1 MLQKR
6 YSNTLMTKLIRTA
19 SLSLL
24 LCLAIGLLS
33 SCASLSKDECLYADW
48 QIIGYEDAAAGRGVS
63 RLGEHRKACA
73 DHAVVPDKVAYE
85 DGYDEGLQ
93 TFCTFDRG
101 LSQGRKGEAA
111 NAVCHAS
118 LDFLD
123 GHDSGVRGYC
133 TFTRG
138 FEEGSSGQSYQRVC
152 PADLEQNFLSGF
164 NQGRSAFDLSRQIDG
179 IAYRLDE
186 IRQLRKN
193 ADAELAAIRP
203 KLAYDAT
210 LNGSQRTQL
219 LQRLEALSARS
230 AELDQEAEAI
240 SFEAGQLQAE
250 LEQTRDF

>member
-1 MLQKR
+1 
-6 YSNTLMTKLIRTA
+6 MTKLIRTA
-19 SLSLL
+19 YISFLV
-24 LCLAIGLLS
+24 CLAIGLLN

-48 QIIGYEDAAAGRGVS
+48 QIIGYEDGAAGRGAS

-73 DHAVVPDKVAYE
+73 GHAVVPDKVAYE
-85 DGYDEGLQ
+85 GGYDEGLQ
-93 TFCTFDRG
+93 TFCTYDRG
-101 LSQGRKGEAA
+101 LGQGRQGETA

-118 LDFLD
+118 LDFID
-123 GHDSGVRGYC
+123 GHESGVRAYC
-133 TFTRG
+133 TFTQG
-138 FEEGSSGQSYQRVC
+138 FEVGSAGQSYQRVC

-193 ADAELAAIRP
+193 ADAELTAIRP
-203 KLAYDAT
+203 KLAYDDT

-219 LQRLEALSARS
+219 LQRLEALSARN

-240 SFEAGQLQAE
+240 TFEAGQLQAE
-250 LEQTRDF
+250 LEQARYF

>member
-1 MLQKR
+1 
-6 YSNTLMTKLIRTA
+6 MTKLIRTA
-19 SLSLL
+19 YISFLV
-24 LCLAIGLLS
+24 CLAIGLLN

-48 QIIGYEDAAAGRGVS
+48 QIIGYEDGAAGRGAS

-73 DHAVVPDKVAYE
+73 GHAVVPDKVAYE
-85 DGYDEGLQ
+85 GGYDEGLQ
-93 TFCTFDRG
+93 TFCTYDRG
-101 LSQGRKGEAA
+101 LGQGRQGETA

-118 LDFLD
+118 LDFID
-123 GHDSGVRGYC
+123 GHESGVRAYC
-133 TFTRG
+133 TFTQG
-138 FEEGSSGQSYQRVC
+138 FEVGSAGQSYQRVC

-186 IRQLRKN
+186 IRQLRNN

-203 KLAYDAT
+203 KLAYDDT

-219 LQRLEALSARS
+219 LQRLEALSARN

-240 SFEAGQLQAE
+240 TFEAGQLQAE
-250 LEQTRDF
+250 LEQARYF

>member
-1 MLQKR
+1 
-6 YSNTLMTKLIRTA
+6 MTKLIRTA
-19 SLSLL
+19 NLSLL
-24 LCLAIGLLS
+24 VCLAIGLLN

-48 QIIGYEDAAAGRGVS
+48 QIIGFEDGAAGRGAS

-73 DHAVVPDKVAYE
+73 GHAVVPDKVAYE
-85 DGYDEGLQ
+85 GGYDEGLQ
-93 TFCTFDRG
+93 TFCTYDRG
-101 LSQGRKGEAA
+101 LGEGRQGETA

-118 LDFLD
+118 LDFID
-123 GHDSGVRGYC
+123 GHESGVRAYC
-133 TFTRG
+133 TFTQG
-138 FEEGSSGQSYQRVC
+138 FEVGSAGQSYQRVC
-152 PADLEQNFLSGF
+152 PADLEQNFLLGF

-203 KLAYDAT
+203 KLAYDDT

-219 LQRLEALSARS
+219 LQRLEALSARN

-240 SFEAGQLQAE
+240 TFEAGQLQAE
-250 LEQTRDF
+250 LQQARYF